1 MLVYVQIDILDNT
14 NLADVVN
21 HFVDLKDSRKQTFEH
36 ISQNCS

>member
-14 NLADVVN
+14 NLADVN